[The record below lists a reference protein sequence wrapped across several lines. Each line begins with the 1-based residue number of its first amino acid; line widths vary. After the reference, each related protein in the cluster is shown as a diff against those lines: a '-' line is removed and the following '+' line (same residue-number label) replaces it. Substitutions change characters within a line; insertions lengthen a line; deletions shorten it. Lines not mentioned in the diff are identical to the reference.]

1 MKKTLLQALAIAAV
15 LSPAVAFTQ
24 SGTTKPTTATYIT
37 KEEVDTVNK
46 NGQGIDRNIKV
57 VDIGH
62 ENYTVGIIHRGKTAN
77 GVAVPGGAAAA
88 NAASAPGRA
97 GGAAAPAPEPCGRQ
111 MGTAPP
117 GGTAGGIT
125 HDSQTEGYYIVS
137 GGGTMFTDG
146 YIVNGRRNLS
156 PDLNGPTCGGMA
168 YQVVKKVVKPGDI
181 IIVPAGVVHG
191 WLDIEEHVDYLSFR
205 PSPGI
210 LTAGWVHPVLK
221 KQ

>member
-1 MKKTLLQALAIAAV
+1 MRKTALRALAIAAV

-24 SGTTKPTTATYIT
+24 GGKTKPTTATYIT

-62 ENYTVGIIHRGKTAN
+62 ENYTVGIIHRGKTVN
-77 GVAVPGGAAAA
+77 GVAVPSGAAGA
-88 NAASAPGRA
+88 NAGRA
-97 GGAAAPAPEPCGRQ
+97 GGAPAAAPEPCGRP
-111 MGTAPP
+111 MSSAPP

-146 YIVNGRRNLS
+146 YIVNGRHNPS

-168 YQVVKKVVKPGDI
+168 YDVLKKVVKPGDI

-191 WLDIEEHVDYLSFR
+191 WLDIDEHVDYLSFR

-221 KQ
+221 K